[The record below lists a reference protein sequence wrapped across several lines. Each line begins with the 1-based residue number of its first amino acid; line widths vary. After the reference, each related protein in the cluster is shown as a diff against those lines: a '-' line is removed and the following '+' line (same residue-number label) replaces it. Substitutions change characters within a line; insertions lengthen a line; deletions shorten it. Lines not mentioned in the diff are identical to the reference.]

1 MLLVQMTLL
10 HRPLLVSDHSQVSG
24 QSAFNDSAANVDVF
38 DMLLQI
44 LDDGGRLTDGK
55 VQTVD
60 FKNTLINKKVT
71 IKEELVATKSDIQH
85 VISSW
90 TGIPLEKLSQSETKK
105 LLTTEKILQ
114 KCIIGQH
121 EAVEAISRA
130 IRRARAGIR
139 DPSRPLA
146 SFLFTGP
153 TGVGK
158 TELAN
163 AFAAEYFGSIE
174 AIIRLDMRE
183 YMEKH
188 SVSRLIGSPPGYI
201 GYEEGGQLIEA
212 VCRRSHSLILFD
224 EIEKAHKD
232 VFNVLLQIR
241 DDGRLTDG
249 KGKTVDFK
257 NTMILLTSNIGDSVI
272 VEEARIGFEL
282 VKAEVANELRRNF
295 SLEFLNRID
304 EVVVFKQLDDGQ
316 LEQVADI
323 MLKEVSQRLEEKNI
337 FLAYINEFKKK
348 LAKEGNNPSYGARPM
363 RRVIVRFS
371 EDNLEEK
378 ILGGDLKEGD
388 TVTMD
393 LDSKGD
399 ILVVI

>member
-1 MLLVQMTLL
+1 MFQFFIFSS
-10 HRPLLVSDHSQVSG
+10 R
-24 QSAFNDSAANVDVF
+24 DSFLPDKAID
-38 DMLLQI
+38 
-44 LDDGGRLTDGK
+44 
-55 VQTVD
+55 
-60 FKNTLINKKVT
+60 LIDEAGSRARIQQKKVT
-71 IKEELVATKSDIQH
+71 IKEELVVTKSDIQH
-85 VISSW
+85 VISSC

-105 LLTTEKILQ
+105 LLTMEKILQ

-130 IRRARAGIR
+130 ICRARAGIR

-163 AFAAEYFGSIE
+163 AFAAEYFGSKE
-174 AIIRLDMRE
+174 AIIRLDMSE

-201 GYEEGGQLIEA
+201 GYEEGGQLTEA

-232 VFNVLLQIR
+232 VFNVLLQILN
-241 DDGRLTDG
+241 DGRLTDG

-272 VEEARIGFEL
+272 AEEARIGFEQ

-304 EVVVFKQLDDGQ
+304 EVVVFKHLDDVQ

-323 MLKEVSQRLEEKNI
+323 MLREVSQRLEEKNI
-337 FLAYINEFKKK
+337 FLTYTNEFKKK
-348 LAKEGNNPSYGARPM
+348 LVKEGNNPSYGARPM
-363 RRVIVRFS
+363 RRAIVRFL
-371 EDNLEEK
+371 EDNLAEK
-378 ILGGDLKEGD
+378 ILSGDLKEGD

-393 LDSKGD
+393 VDSKGD
-399 ILVVI
+399 ILVVN